1 MERFCTLT
9 SAVLIFV
16 SGMNDILTLT
26 ELIEDLTGGEI
37 TCIPVHGD
45 IPIDDLMDAFE
56 TGLGKKVS
64 LRNEDDIIMIYITP
78 WSRSLRF
85 LGLTT
90 QSK

>member
-1 MERFCTLT
+1 
-9 SAVLIFV
+9 
-16 SGMNDILTLT
+16 MNDILTLT

-64 LRNEDDIIMIYITP
+64 KILGRYYYYTTLPRSNNTIKII
-78 WSRSLRF
+78 R
-85 LGLTT
+85 
-90 QSK
+90 